1 MRPVAVAQYPVLG
14 EWVAAESVL
23 CLHVFKKILIKL
35 NEFTGSLSLLQQA
48 KCTTSTTS
56 LMPASG
62 NVQWETD
69 VASQIRLCVMF
80 SNCVFCFVLF
90 FYARDESVLLS
101 LKRY

>member
-62 NVQWETD
+62 NVQWEMD

-80 SNCVFCFVLF
+80 SLVFFVCF